1 MGGPQVQIG
10 GKEAKKFRLVKIR
23 YLDHVEFRN
32 MSFSKIK
39 PIIRET
45 VGWLVYEDDDYVI
58 VVWDRPALKGFAVK
72 PRESG
77 LLILKSD
84 IIEVETI
91 EVKPS

>member
-1 MGGPQVQIG
+1 MREAQIQ
-10 GKEAKKFRLVKIR
+10 KLRLVRIR

-45 VGWLVYEDDDYVI
+45 VGWLVYEDENYVI
-58 VVWDRPALKGFAVK
+58 VVWDRPALKGFAAK